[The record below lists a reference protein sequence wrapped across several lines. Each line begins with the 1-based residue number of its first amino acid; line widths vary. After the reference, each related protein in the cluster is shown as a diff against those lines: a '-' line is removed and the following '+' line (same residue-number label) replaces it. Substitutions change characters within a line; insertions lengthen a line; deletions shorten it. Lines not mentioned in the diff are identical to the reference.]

1 MGARVY
7 RSGRSRRSPGAMA
20 AVLLLGLLD
29 VAARAGQVASAAAGD
44 QQGQRVSLDRVVA
57 VVNGDLI
64 LESELEAEERFSA
77 FQPISEPQP
86 ISRER
91 LIERLIDRELILER
105 LRLQPDAPITDEQV
119 DAQLATLRKT
129 IPECAVYQCETDAGW
144 AKFIADQGFTLEE
157 VRERW
162 RVRMEVLQFVE
173 ERFRMGIRI
182 QQSEID
188 DYYKKTL
195 VPAFQQRNAT
205 PPAEATVA
213 DRIQEVLLQQQVTA
227 LLDDW
232 LKALRAQGSVQ
243 IVKPGEELP

>member
-1 MGARVY
+1 VVIALL
-7 RSGRSRRSPGAMA
+7 PG
-20 AVLLLGLLD
+20 LFDG
-29 VAARAGQVASAAAGD
+29 AARAGQAAGLAAGEP
-44 QQGQRVSLDRVVA
+44 QGQRVSLDRVVA

-64 LESELEAEERFSA
+64 LESELESEERFSA

-86 ISRER
+86 MYRER
-91 LIERLIDRELILER
+91 LIERLIDRELILQR
-105 LRLQPDAPITDEQV
+105 LRLQPEAPITDEQV
-119 DAQLATLRKT
+119 DVQLATLRKT
-129 IPECAVYQCETDAGW
+129 IPECAAYKCETDAGW
-144 AKFIADQGFTLEE
+144 AKFVADQGFTLDE

-205 PPAEATVA
+205 PPEEATVA

>member
-182 QQSEID
+182 QPAEID

-205 PPAEATVA
+205 PPA
-213 DRIQEVLLQQQVTA
+213 
-227 LLDDW
+227 
-232 LKALRAQGSVQ
+232 
-243 IVKPGEELP
+243 

>member
-1 MGARVY
+1 
-7 RSGRSRRSPGAMA
+7 MA
-20 AVLLLGLLD
+20 AVLALVLFD
-29 VAARAGQVASAAAGD
+29 VAAHAGQVAKPGGEP
-44 QQGQRVSLDRVVA
+44 QGQRVVLDRVAA

-77 FQPISEPQP
+77 FQPFSEPRTM
-86 ISRER
+86 SRDQ
-91 LIERLIDRELILER
+91 LIERLIDRELILQR
-105 LRLQPDAPITDEQV
+105 LRLQPEAEITDDQV
-119 DAQLATLRKT
+119 DGQLATLRKSL
-129 IPECAVYQCETDAGW
+129 PECAAYKCETDAGW
-144 AKFIADQGFTLEE
+144 AEFIAAQGFTLEE

-182 QQSEID
+182 QPAEID

-195 VPAFQQRNAT
+195 VPAFQQRNAS
-205 PPAEATVA
+205 PPAEETVA

-243 IVKPGEELP
+243 IVKPGEALP